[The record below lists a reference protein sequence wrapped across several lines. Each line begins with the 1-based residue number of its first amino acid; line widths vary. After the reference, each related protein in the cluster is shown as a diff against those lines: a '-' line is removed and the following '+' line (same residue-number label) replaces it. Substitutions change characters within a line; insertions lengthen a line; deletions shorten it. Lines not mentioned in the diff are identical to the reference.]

1 MAGEVDYLKRITIFN
16 ELADEEM
23 EKVASIVLTRR
34 YKKGMIIFMEG
45 EPGDGLYFV
54 KAGRVKVAK
63 ILEDGR
69 EKTLHYLQEGDI
81 FAEVLLFDPEGE
93 FPATAEAVEDSVIGI
108 VRNQEIENLLQ
119 SNPQITLKILHYMS
133 RRLRQAQQH
142 VRDLAFKDTYGR
154 LAVTL
159 LRLAQEYGQPGAE
172 GTVINISLSQQEL
185 ANLIGS
191 SRETVARI
199 LGDFRK
205 EGSLKMEKQI
215 ITILN
220 EKKLTRWT

>member
-1 MAGEVDYLKRITIFN
+1 MAGEVEYLKRISIFN
-16 ELADEEM
+16 DLVPEEV

-54 KAGRVKVAK
+54 KTGRVKVSK
-63 ILEDGR
+63 LLEDGR

-81 FAEVLLFDPEGE
+81 FAEVLLFDPGV
-93 FPATAEAVEDSVIGI
+93 FPATAEAVEDAVVGI
-108 VRNQEIENLLQ
+108 VRNQDIDNLLQ
-119 SNPQITLKILHYMS
+119 NNPQITLKILRYMA

-159 LRLAQEYGQPGAE
+159 LRLAQEYGKDGAD
-172 GTVINISLSQQEL
+172 GTIINITLSQQEL

-205 EGSLKMEKQI
+205 EGSLRMEKQV
-215 ITILN
+215 ITILD
-220 EKKLTRWT
+220 EKKLLQWT